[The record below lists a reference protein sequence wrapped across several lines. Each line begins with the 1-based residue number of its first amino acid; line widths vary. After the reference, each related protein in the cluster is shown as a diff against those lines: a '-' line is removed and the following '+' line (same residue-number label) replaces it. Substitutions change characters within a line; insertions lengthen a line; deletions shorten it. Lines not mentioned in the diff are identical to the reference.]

1 MKSLSSDADFLNRLS
16 AAQPK
21 LSPRMASLASYVCQN
36 YLKVAIMSTRE
47 LAEKADVS
55 LTTVVRLPG
64 ILGYK
69 DFDELRASI
78 QNRVNT
84 DLNGIDRLKNIPADD
99 GSSFSLLQRI
109 IAQQSDNLRSLAQT
123 FKESDFEAFCRH
135 LARAERVLAVGVR
148 YTAPLADYFCYSL
161 NKVRS
166 GVEACTTTDST
177 VYDRVRLMSGGD
189 GGDVAL
195 VVALPRYPR
204 ELVELVRYAH
214 GCGVMV
220 LAITDSPL
228 SPVIP
233 YANVTLYAKT
243 SMQDFVGSLAA
254 PSALLDCVVGRVGKQ
269 LGKKALQRLEALEQ
283 SANENHT
290 YASSPLKDTQITK
303 KSVETPGRKG
313 VSART
318 TEVSQRAASAFVD
331 AATTSNGRRA

>member
-1 MKSLSSDADFLNRLS
+1 MKSPPSDADFLNRLS
-16 AAQPK
+16 AAQAT

-47 LAEKADVS
+47 LAARADVS

-84 DLNGIDRLKNIPADD
+84 DLNGIDRLKNMPADD

-109 IAQQSDNLRSLAQT
+109 IEQQSENLRSLAQT
-123 FKESDFEAFCRH
+123 FKESDFDSFCKH
-135 LARAERVLAVGVR
+135 LSRAERVLAVGVR

-161 NKVRS
+161 NKVRP
-166 GVEACTTTDST
+166 GVEACTTVDST
-177 VYDRVRLMSGGD
+177 VYDRVRLMS

-214 GCGVMV
+214 TRRVTV

-254 PSALLDCVVGRVGKQ
+254 PAALLDCVVGRVGKN
-269 LGKKALQRLEALEQ
+269 LGKKALRRLEALEQ
-283 SANENHT
+283 SASENQT
-290 YASSPLKDTQITK
+290 Y
-303 KSVETPGRKG
+303 
-313 VSART
+313 
-318 TEVSQRAASAFVD
+318 ASAFVTS
-331 AATTSNGRRA
+331 ATSSSSIFSNGKRG